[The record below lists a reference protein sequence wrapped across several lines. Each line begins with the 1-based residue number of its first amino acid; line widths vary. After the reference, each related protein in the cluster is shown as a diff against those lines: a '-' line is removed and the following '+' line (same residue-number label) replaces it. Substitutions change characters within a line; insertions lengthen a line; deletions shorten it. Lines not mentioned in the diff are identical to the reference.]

1 MLSPRRLVLA
11 YPVAAISC
19 SVHGGLP
26 RLASAGRGFFFDAP
40 KMTKPNRKIVSPGK
54 PGSDLVA
61 AQVGTT
67 YVPHPKRVPIPGDAV
82 IPAGL
87 VIQRY
92 PAPVGRFAVQPGEVI
107 AGGFMADWQAR
118 RGEVVA

>member
-1 MLSPRRLVLA
+1 
-11 YPVAAISC
+11 
-19 SVHGGLP
+19 
-26 RLASAGRGFFFDAP
+26 
-40 KMTKPNRKIVSPGK
+40 MTKPKRKLVSPGR
-54 PGSDLVA
+54 PGADLVA

-67 YVPHPKRVPIPGDAV
+67 YVSHPKRVPIPGDAF

-92 PAPVGRFAVQPGEVI
+92 PVPGGRFALQPGEVI
-107 AGGFMADWQAR
+107 AAGFMADWRAR